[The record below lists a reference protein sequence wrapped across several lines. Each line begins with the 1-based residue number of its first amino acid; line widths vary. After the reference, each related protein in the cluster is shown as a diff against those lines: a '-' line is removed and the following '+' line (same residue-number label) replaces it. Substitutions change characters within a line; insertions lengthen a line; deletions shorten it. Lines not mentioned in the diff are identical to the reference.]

1 MILEHIASPA
11 DVKELTVPQLKKLCG
26 DLRRF
31 LVESVA
37 RTGGHLVVSGFYVA
51 DRPIVE
57 SAARA
62 AGLVPTAMAERDNW
76 SSMTFVKE
84 Q

>member
-11 DVKELTVPQLKKLCG
+11 DVKELTVPQLKELCG

-37 RTGGHLVVSGFYVA
+37 RTGGHLASNLGA
-51 DRPIVE
+51 VE
-57 SAARA
+57 IGRA
-62 AGLVPTAMAERDNW
+62 HV
-76 SSMTFVKE
+76 
-84 Q
+84 